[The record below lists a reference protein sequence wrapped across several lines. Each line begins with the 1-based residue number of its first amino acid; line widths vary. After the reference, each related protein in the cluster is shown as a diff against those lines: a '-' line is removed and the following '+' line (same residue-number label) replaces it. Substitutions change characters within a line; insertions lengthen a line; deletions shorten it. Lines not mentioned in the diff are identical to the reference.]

1 MKSPKSRASV
11 LLAFEQ
17 ATLRIAIADIL
28 PLREVPV
35 KMRKSVKYGQIAAS
49 IGEVGIIEPPVVVRD
64 QHDRD
69 CFHLLDGHL
78 RVQILRERGDSEVV
92 CLIATEDEAFTYNR
106 RVSRIAIVQEHKMI
120 LNAVNKGVSEERL
133 ARALNVD
140 IAIIRKKRNLLKG
153 ICPEAADLLRD
164 KHVPMNAFTEL
175 RRLKPMR
182 QIVAAE
188 MMVAMNRYSTSY
200 AKSIVAGTSDDQLV
214 DGASKTVRGLTEEQ
228 VALMERESA
237 HLDREFKLIEQSYG
251 ADHLDL
257 VLATGYVT
265 RLLNNVRVVRHLAQ
279 HYSDLLSEFQKIADI
294 QKAA

>member
-1 MKSPKSRASV
+1 VRFPKPGSSV
-11 LLAFEQ
+11 SLAFEEV
-17 ATLRIAIADIL
+17 TLRIAIADIL
-28 PLREVPV
+28 PLREVPANV
-35 KMRKSVKYGQIAAS
+35 RKSVKYGQIAAS
-49 IGEVGIIEPPVVVRD
+49 IGEVGIIEPPVVARD
-64 QHDRD
+64 RKDRSRY
-69 CFHLLDGHL
+69 HLLDGHL
-78 RVQILRERGDSEVV
+78 RLEILRERGDTEVV

-106 RVSRIAIVQEHKMI
+106 RVSRIAIIQEHKMI

-140 IAIIRKKRNLLKG
+140 IASIRKKRNLLVG

-164 KHVPMNAFTEL
+164 KHVPLNAFTEL

-200 AKSIVAGTSDDQLV
+200 AKSIVAGTPDDQLLE
-214 DGASKTVRGLTEEQ
+214 GARKAVRGLTDAQ
-228 VALMERESA
+228 IALMERESA
-237 HLDREFKLIEQSYG
+237 ELDREFKLIEQSYG

-265 RLLNNVRVVRHLAQ
+265 RLLGNARVVRHLAQ
-279 HYSDLLSEFQKIADI
+279 HHSDLLNEFQKIADL
-294 QKAA
+294 QQAA